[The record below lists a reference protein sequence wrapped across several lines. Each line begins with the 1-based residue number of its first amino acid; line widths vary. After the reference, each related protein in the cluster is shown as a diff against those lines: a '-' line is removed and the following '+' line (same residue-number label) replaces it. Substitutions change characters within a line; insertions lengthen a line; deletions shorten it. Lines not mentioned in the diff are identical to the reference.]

1 MEETTFLDMAVL
13 QRIDA
18 ESTVERFGTK
28 INSSFFD
35 AANILGGL
43 KLKGLVSIE
52 SKFPGP
58 SSVALT
64 PAGSELL
71 KQADERSAADIDT
84 LDLAILSK
92 VAEGAAE
99 EAAIAGAL
107 NIRSQDLAFHIYKL
121 AKKALLGYQL
131 RGGKT
136 FFSLTEEGFKQVG
149 YRPKKEAAPAQ
160 QQQPAQMLPADE
172 PIASALPYLSFWARK
187 RAKLAYY
194 AHQRT
199 TWLLIALVIAL
210 AVLAYLLLKR
220 V

>member
-1 MEETTFLDMAVL
+1 MDETTFLDMAVL

-52 SKFPGP
+52 SNFPGP

-64 PAGSELL
+64 PAGNELL

-107 NIRSQDLAFHIYKL
+107 NIRSQDLAFHVYKL

-160 QQQPAQMLPADE
+160 QPAQMLPTEKVEAV
-172 PIASALPYLSFWARK
+172 ASALPYLSFWARK
-187 RAKLAYY
+187 RAKLAYQMR
-194 AHQRT
+194 QRT
-199 TWLLIALVIAL
+199 TWIVIALVMAL
-210 AVLAYLLLKR
+210 AVLAYLLLKK
-220 V
+220 